1 MGIFFVYI
9 LKSSV
14 CLALFYLFYRLLL
27 SKETFHRFNRV
38 ALLGV
43 LVLSFLIP
51 LVQVSVH
58 EPSGVEQPFL
68 SLEEMLLMAD
78 LEPAGVVEEAS
89 VPFPWRALVLLVY
102 ILGIF
107 FFLGRHLWSLGRMLR
122 LLRTSRREKLEGGIT
137 LFVHRAKV
145 APFSWMKMMAVSEED
160 LEENRSAILTH
171 ERAHI
176 ANRHSWDL
184 LLAEGCIFFQWF
196 NPAAWLLKQE
206 LQNIHEFEA
215 DEWVIENGIDAKTYQ
230 LLIIKKAVGA
240 RLYSIANSFNHSSLK
255 KRITMMIKKK
265 SNPWARLKYAYVLP
279 LATVAVAAFARPEV
293 SN

>member
-171 ERAHI
+171 ERAHGF
-176 ANRHSWDL
+176 D
-184 LLAEGCIFFQWF
+184 FF
-196 NPAAWLLKQE
+196 
-206 LQNIHEFEA
+206 
-215 DEWVIENGIDAKTYQ
+215 
-230 LLIIKKAVGA
+230 LIIIVI
-240 RLYSIANSFNHSSLK
+240 RFLSEL
-255 KRITMMIKKK
+255 
-265 SNPWARLKYAYVLP
+265 
-279 LATVAVAAFARPEV
+279 
-293 SN
+293 

>member
-89 VPFPWRALVLLVY
+89 APFPWRALVLLVY

-145 APFSWMKMMAVSEED
+145 APFS
-160 LEENRSAILTH
+160 
-171 ERAHI
+171 
-176 ANRHSWDL
+176 
-184 LLAEGCIFFQWF
+184 
-196 NPAAWLLKQE
+196 
-206 LQNIHEFEA
+206 
-215 DEWVIENGIDAKTYQ
+215 
-230 LLIIKKAVGA
+230 
-240 RLYSIANSFNHSSLK
+240 
-255 KRITMMIKKK
+255 
-265 SNPWARLKYAYVLP
+265 
-279 LATVAVAAFARPEV
+279 
-293 SN
+293 